1 MHERLHYNRVRPFS
15 WGINPVP
22 TYVLFSVAVVAALL
36 VLLKFILSAKA
47 RTSTHLRYKRID
59 LFNSTE
65 HAFLTALR
73 RAAPPH
79 IAVLAKVRVA
89 DIVSPQ
95 GNDVAAF
102 NRIARKHVDFVLY
115 NLQNR
120 SVLRAIEL
128 DGPTHRSQRA
138 TKSDNVKNSCF
149 ASARVPL
156 ARVSVTDW
164 NKAETLRSLFEAS
177 PQVFVGTSAALANVV
192 PADPSIKTNGRTFSS

>member
-1 MHERLHYNRVRPFS
+1 VSFN
-15 WGINPVP
+15 
-22 TYVLFSVAVVAALL
+22 VLIPLLVVATIL
-36 VLLKFILSAKA
+36 VFLKFALSTKA
-47 RTSTHLRYKRID
+47 RRLTHLRYKRMD

-65 HAFLTALR
+65 HAFLMVLRKTA
-73 RAAPPH
+73 PSH

-95 GNDVAAF
+95 GGDIAAF

-128 DGPTHRSQRA
+128 DGPTHASKRA
-138 TKSDNVKNSCF
+138 VKSDSVKNSCF

-164 NKAETLRSLFEAS
+164 NNAETLRSLFEAS
-177 PQVFVGTSAALANVV
+177 SEAFVGTSATPRSVATAY
-192 PADPSIKTNGRTFSS
+192 PSGKMKRRDVQ